1 MRHAVRWSVKGLA
14 VLAAVA
20 AVVAVLSF
28 VVMLLWN
35 SLVPA
40 LFRGPPLQY
49 WQALGLLL
57 LSRILFGGLRGRGGW
72 HGHWRQRM
80 WRERC
85 HTPQRAANCMS
96 HVTLLISS
104 ATHPT
109 PPAAACAESAPRN
122 ACATAAC

>member
-1 MRHAVRWSVKGLA
+1 MRHAVRWSLKGFA
-14 VLAAVA
+14 VLAAVV

-28 VVMLLWN
+28 AVMLLWN
-35 SLVPA
+35 SLVPE

-80 WRERC
+80 WRERWESM
-85 HTPQRAANCMS
+85 TPEERTRLREHFQTRCGHRN
-96 HVTLLISS
+96 LPPEE
-104 ATHPT
+104 HPA
-109 PPAAACAESAPRN
+109 PPQS
-122 ACATAAC
+122 T